1 MYIMDSLSIACYDNL
16 HLTET
21 KLETFNVLN
30 HGTGENEPKKTEN
43 HSKPQQTTANN
54 SKRSKSMDITSG
66 LSLEQQFQLKVYEK
80 QVQQLT
86 KEQAQEYLLEM
97 LRQSMVKDNLLKDL
111 IKQHA

>member
-1 MYIMDSLSIACYDNL
+1 MN
-16 HLTET
+16 
-21 KLETFNVLN
+21 
-30 HGTGENEPKKTEN
+30 
-43 HSKPQQTTANN
+43 
-54 SKRSKSMDITSG
+54 ITSG

-80 QVQQLT
+80 QIQQLT

>member
-21 KLETFNVLN
+21 KLETFNVLS
-30 HGTGENEPKKTEN
+30 HGTGKKQTTEN
-43 HSKPQQTTANN
+43 RKPQKTTENN

-80 QVQQLT
+80 QVRQLT